1 MTPIARQKQQI
12 EKLLAELTAH
22 RWEKVV
28 DSFTGDNPSYDD
40 VPANMRFTGKAG
52 IEAAYRTLGT
62 ALPDLKIDLVNAVDL
77 TGCSIRE
84 LILSGTHLGSYQ
96 GIEANG
102 RHVRFACA
110 CFFLFDTNGDLAIE
124 RVYFDNDT
132 VRNQMRGVAE
142 PYLPPRLR
150 IAA

>member
-28 DSFTGDNPSYDD
+28 DLFTGDNPSYDD
-40 VPANMRFTGKAG
+40 VPANLRLTGRAG
-52 IEAAYRTLGT
+52 IEVAYQSLGT

-77 TGCSIRE
+77 PGCSIRE
-84 LILSGTHLGSYQ
+84 LIFSGTHLGTYQ
-96 GIEANG
+96 GIEADG

-110 CFFLFDTNGDLAIE
+110 CFFLFDKHGDLATE

-132 VRNQMRGVAE
+132 VRSQMRGIAV
-142 PYLPPRLR
+142 PYLPQRLR